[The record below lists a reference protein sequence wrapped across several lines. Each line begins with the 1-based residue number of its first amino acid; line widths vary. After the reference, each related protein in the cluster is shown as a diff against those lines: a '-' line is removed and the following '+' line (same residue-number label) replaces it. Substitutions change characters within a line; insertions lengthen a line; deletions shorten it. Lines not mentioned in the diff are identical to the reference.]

1 MYEFIFRSLS
11 RFCLLVL
18 QETYVDL
25 TTRYLDILLL
35 TIEINTTDAANDR
48 LEVLFTIFCNI
59 VVLIRTSYMMNLDL
73 YFLYCPC
80 KMIRCQFRTK
90 HAKLV

>member
-11 RFCLLVL
+11 RFGLLVL

-25 TTRYLDILLL
+25 TTRYLDILFL
-35 TIEINTTDAANDR
+35 TIEINTTDAAKDR

-59 VVLIRTSYMMNLDL
+59 VVLIRTSYIMNLDF
-73 YFLYCPC
+73 YFIYCPC

-90 HAKLV
+90 IAKLV

>member
-18 QETYVDL
+18 KETYVDL
-25 TTRYLDILLL
+25 TTRYLDILFL

-48 LEVLFTIFCNI
+48 LEVLFAIFCNI
-59 VVLIRTSYMMNLDL
+59 VVLIRTSYAMNLDL
-73 YFLYCPC
+73 YFLYCPRQ
-80 KMIRCQFRTK
+80 MIRCQFRTK
-90 HAKLV
+90 IAKLV